1 MSKRSDDELF
11 VVKKWHIYLVI
22 ATVLSFIAGMAVR
35 SLLLGPMPYYIVASG
50 VQPTAYPTPTPS
62 PILSPAAAQ
71 PSPTAGI
78 VQVSADDDPA
88 LGPEDAPVLIVEFS
102 DYQCPFCARVAS
114 ETLPQILEAYE
125 GKIRLV
131 FRDYPLTSI
140 HSNAQKAAEAAECAD
155 DQGQFWAYHDI
166 LFQNQQAL
174 DVDSLKGYA
183 RQLGLDTGAFNE
195 CLDSGRYTSE
205 VQNDLAQGQSYGV
218 TATPTF
224 FINGRLL
231 RGAQPFS
238 DFEVMIEE
246 ELGHR
251 KHASTCGHRST
262 RLHRVRSEPG

>member
-1 MSKRSDDELF
+1 MRKRNDDELF

-35 SLLLGPMPYYIVASG
+35 SLLLGPMPYYAVASAPPG
-50 VQPTAYPTPTPS
+50 AASPIPTSACAVATPTPPPTSS
-62 PILSPAAAQ
+62 PTAPQ
-71 PSPTAGI
+71 PSPTAGV

-131 FRDYPLTSI
+131 FRDFPLTSM

-174 DVDSLKGYA
+174 DIDSLKEYA
-183 RQLGLDTGAFNE
+183 QELGLDTDAFNE
-195 CLDSGRYTSE
+195 CLDSGQYTPE
-205 VQNDLAQGQSYGV
+205 VENDLAQGQSYGV

-238 DFEVMIEE
+238 AFEAMIEE
-246 ELGHR
+246 ELA
-251 KHASTCGHRST
+251 K
-262 RLHRVRSEPG
+262 